1 MSASSDNWIADVL
14 ANNALNDGVE
24 EIVRLIEGLVV
35 ELVDVTEL
43 VRLLF
48 KYIAS
53 FEPPNA

>member
-1 MSASSDNWIADVL
+1 VSASSDNWIADVL